1 MADRRRAFGLAE
13 LLVALAVLIPV
24 LVVTTGMFPYY
35 HLINYRSRCL
45 AQAALVAQAETERLR
60 AFAQTD
66 LSSQNSQRQVP
77 GDRVDFTVT
86 CRVAR
91 AGSDRLRRVEV
102 TVAWT
107 DQAYRVVTMMEAR
120 P

>member
-1 MADRRRAFGLAE
+1 
-13 LLVALAVLIPV
+13 VALAVLIPV

-60 AFAQTD
+60 SVARTD
-66 LSSQNSQRQVP
+66 LANSQRPVR

-86 CRVAR
+86 SRVAR
-91 AGSDRLRRVEV
+91 AGSNRLHRAEV
-102 TVAWT
+102 TVSWS
-107 DQAYRVVTMMEAR
+107 DQAYRVVTLLETG